1 MTLITDEMLDNG
13 DQHASASK
21 RREIALRYQIAEL
34 ETALKFRDALFCLLL
49 RDRGGSATYPVQTLT
64 DTLGNKPDSAFN
76 DDKTEIISAPR
87 FAATPRNGGR
97 GKPSKGRS

>member
-64 DTLGNKPDSAFN
+64 DTLGNKPDSSFN
-76 DDKTEIISAPR
+76 DDKSEIT
-87 FAATPRNGGR
+87 FTTPP
-97 GKPSKGRS
+97 KTPLLIIPESSSKHN